1 MGLNLLS
8 KEQVNAKDLMN
19 TDLGHDSL
27 ENLDRISHG
36 SVIVKPKS
44 ISVKGKKDFAR
55 SRALHTN
62 SSPDWPHKGNQKHQL
77 RVDAK
82 HLHDTS
88 RQKWRVQVWK

>member
-36 SVIVKPKS
+36 SVTVKPKS
-44 ISVKGKKDFAR
+44 ISVKGKKD
-55 SRALHTN
+55 
-62 SSPDWPHKGNQKHQL
+62 
-77 RVDAK
+77 
-82 HLHDTS
+82 
-88 RQKWRVQVWK
+88 

>member
-62 SSPDWPHKGNQKHQL
+62 SSPDWPHKGNQKH
-77 RVDAK
+77 
-82 HLHDTS
+82 
-88 RQKWRVQVWK
+88 